1 MNNEIK
7 FLDLKKQTKSIEKKI
22 FNSIKKNISNSSFIG
37 GNDLFEFE
45 KEFSKYLNIKY
56 CLGVANGT
64 DALEIA
70 IKSLNL
76 KKNSEVIVQANTW
89 ISTAEAIMNNN
100 LKVVFVDVDETH
112 NICIKDLDK
121 KISKRTS
128 AIIVVHLFG
137 NPANIEMIVKISRG
151 KDKNIKI
158 IEDCA
163 QSHGAEY
170 KNKKVSSFGDISTFS
185 FFPSKNLGC
194 YGDGGCLVTNSR
206 TYYLESKKISN
217 HGGLKK
223 HSHEILGRNSR
234 LDNIQAGILRIKLKK
249 LNFWIKIRN
258 KQAKEYLKYL
268 SNISGIK
275 CIHQLKNTKSSFH
288 LFVVKTKRRNE
299 LRKYLKMKNISTGI
313 QYPLSLPEVP
323 LFRAKYFSKN
333 KKMNSV
339 KYSKEIISLPIGE
352 HLTLKQIKKVSLEIK
367 NFFNG

>member
-1 MNNEIK
+1 MNNKIK
-7 FLDLKKQTKSIEKKI
+7 FLDLKKQTKNIEKEI
-22 FNSIKKNISNSSFIG
+22 LNSIKKNINNSSFIG
-37 GNDLFEFE
+37 GDDLTKFE

-56 CLGVANGT
+56 CLGVGNGT

-89 ISTAEAIMNNN
+89 ISTAEAVINNN

-121 KISKRTS
+121 KITKRTS

-137 NPANIEMIVKISRG
+137 NPANIEKIIKITRG

-194 YGDGGCLVTNSR
+194 YGDGGCLVTNHR
-206 TYYLESKKISN
+206 EYYLESKKISN

-249 LNFWIKIRN
+249 LNSWIKIRN
-258 KQAKEYLKYL
+258 KQANEYEKHL
-268 SNISGIK
+268 SNVGDIK
-275 CIHQLKNTKSSFH
+275 FIKKLKNTKSSYH
-288 LFVVKTKRRNE
+288 LFVIKTKRRDE
-299 LRKYLKMKNISTGI
+299 LRKYLNIKNISTGI

-323 LFRAKYFSKN
+323 LFRFKYFSKN
-333 KKMNSV
+333 KKMNSI
-339 KYSKEIISLPIGE
+339 KYSKEIVSLPIGE
-352 HLTLKQIKKVSLEIK
+352 HLTLKEIKKVSLEIK
-367 NFFNG
+367 FFFNA